1 MISAKEFLRLI
12 FDLETESLV
21 QSQDKETKDSI
32 FRYVDCR
39 IKSRP
44 QSLKT
49 RTYP

>member
-21 QSQDKETKDSI
+21 QSQDKETDSI

-44 QSLKT
+44 QLLKT